1 MYYVE
6 NSNPAIVSRETFE
19 AVRELMKS
27 RKTEGCKRTVYPLT
41 GKLRCPECGFA
52 FRRQITRNIPYWIC
66 SGRST
71 ATTDCQS
78 RRVKEEAAYETFNKM
93 IFKLKSYRSEL
104 LGTLICQME
113 TMQNRTNISR
123 ERIRQIDKEIA
134 DLGARNIVIAR
145 LHTSGVLNAAEHS
158 MQTAEINNKI
168 TELRTERRKRLSEDE
183 NDKLIDT
190 LKDLNE
196 ILEEYEL
203 TTEFDSELFGQVI
216 ESITVDGNSQLIFE
230 LVGGIRL
237 TEQIDEKGRCKSV

>member
-1 MYYVE
+1 
-6 NSNPAIVSRETFE
+6 
-19 AVRELMKS
+19 
-27 RKTEGCKRTVYPLT
+27 
-41 GKLRCPECGFA
+41 
-52 FRRQITRNIPYWIC
+52 
-66 SGRST
+66 
-71 ATTDCQS
+71 
-78 RRVKEEAAYETFNKM
+78 M

-104 LGTLICQME
+104 LGTLIRQME

-183 NDKLIDT
+183 NDELIDT

-196 ILEEYEL
+196 ILEEYEP
-203 TTEFDSELFGQVI
+203 TAEFDSELFGQVI

-230 LVGGIRL
+230 LPITDDWMQKFNRTVREIRL
-237 TEQIDEKGRCKSV
+237 YKNKAIGIVLLNGQLIRK